1 MLRNH
6 ERGSVALLVEPEE
19 PEAAADRGDHTD
31 DDGRLGVSGHET
43 AVPVEKSL
51 QSTDDSIL
59 TAANW
64 ESFFLVY
71 LNFFETF
78 THLAFEVKKVLSFL
92 PCDPLI
98 LLNIVSGKYEVLHC
112 TIVCISL

>member
-1 MLRNH
+1 MLRHH

-43 AVPVEKSL
+43 AVPVEESL

-64 ESFFLVY
+64 NRFFK
-71 LNFFETF
+71 F
-78 THLAFEVKKVLSFL
+78 
-92 PCDPLI
+92 
-98 LLNIVSGKYEVLHC
+98 
-112 TIVCISL
+112 